1 MTIRMKTIL
10 ITGAAGDVGT
20 HLRRELA
27 GKYVLK
33 VSDLRPLKK
42 INKEEK
48 FVRADISK
56 FSDALR
62 ITKGVDAVVHLGG
75 YSVEGP
81 WDGIVSANIIGCYN
95 VFEAAHRNGVKRIL
109 FPSSN
114 HATGFY
120 RRDEIIDHR
129 VYPKPDGR
137 YGVSKVF
144 GEALCSL
151 YADKYDMQMFCIR
164 LGNVNPVPIDKRRL
178 SIWLSPRD
186 LAQLVT
192 IGIEHPDIRF
202 EIVYGVSRNKRS
214 WYDNANAHRLGYQP
228 QDDAESYAKEVLE
241 REKPGGD
248 PTAEMYQGG
257 IFTVAEEVLN
267 PAPLPKKKR
276 KK

>member
-1 MTIRMKTIL
+1 MKTIL

-27 GKYVLK
+27 GKYILK
-33 VSDLRPLKK
+33 VSDLRSFKK

-56 FSDALR
+56 FSAALR

-81 WDGIVSANIIGCYN
+81 WDAILNANIIGCYN
-95 VFEAAHRNGVKRIL
+95 VFEAARRNGVTRII

-120 RRDEIIDHR
+120 RRDHTIDHC
-129 VYPKPDGR
+129 VYPKPDSR

-144 GEALCSL
+144 GEALGSL
-151 YADKYDMQMFCIR
+151 YADKYGMQVFCMRI
-164 LGNVNPVPIDKRRL
+164 GNVNPAPIDKRRL

-192 IGIEHPDIRF
+192 IGIEHPQIRF
-202 EIVYGVSRNKRS
+202 EIVYGVSRNTRS
-214 WYDNANAHRLGYQP
+214 WYDNSNAHRLGYQP
-228 QDDAESYAKEVLE
+228 QDDAESYAKEVMA

-248 PTAEMYQGG
+248 SKAEMYQGG
-257 IFTVAEEVLN
+257 TFTVVEEVPN
-267 PAPLPKKKR
+267 PAPLPKTKGR
-276 KK
+276 R

>member
-1 MTIRMKTIL
+1 MKTIL

-33 VSDLRPLKK
+33 VSDLRSLKK
-42 INKEEK
+42 IDKEEK

-56 FSDALR
+56 FADALR
-62 ITKGVDAVVHLGG
+62 ITKGVHAIVHLGG

-81 WDGIVSANIIGCYN
+81 WKGILNANIIGCYN
-95 VFEAAHRNGVKRIL
+95 MFEAARINGVKRII

-120 RRDEIIDHR
+120 RRVTTIDHR

-144 GEALCSL
+144 GEALGSL
-151 YADKYDMQMFCIR
+151 YADKYGMEVFCVRI
-164 LGNVNPVPIDKRRL
+164 GNVNPVPIDKRRL
-178 SIWLSPRD
+178 SIWFSPRD

-192 IGIEHPDIRF
+192 IGIEHPEIRF
-202 EIVYGVSRNKRS
+202 EIVYGVSRNTRS
-214 WYDNANAHRLGYQP
+214 WYDNSNAYRLGYQP
-228 QDDAESYAKEVLE
+228 QDDAESYAKEVME
-241 REKPGGD
+241 SEKPGSD
-248 PTAEMYQGG
+248 PIAEKYQGG
-257 IFTVAEEVLN
+257 TFTVVEDVPN